1 MLKVAAIINSIG
13 LASLLWG
20 GAMVGSQPLPSF
32 AQSPRAQC
40 VANLPENLSLL
51 MDTPEWQR
59 GRWGMSVIRL
69 RDGAV
74 LYERDSDR
82 LFLGA
87 SNIKLVTTAVA
98 LRFFG
103 ANKTFETVFSS
114 DGSGAN
120 LNRVR
125 VQGGYDPTLGHGDIE
140 AIAQDL
146 YSQGIR
152 SIQTLELVAGESI
165 DLGIEPT
172 WAWEDVEFGYI
183 TPITKLGVNQNSFY
197 LLATPKDE
205 GQPLTLTWRQPPPPG
220 WQVRNET
227 IAIGPAES
235 EWIDTRIDP
244 ENQVIT
250 IVGKLRA
257 HSEPENIVRP
267 LPEKLIPDY
276 LKTQF
281 SQAARAAG
289 LSVADI
295 KLVTTDQPLNRVLV
309 RHSSPEMTRLVNRIN
324 QDSHNYS
331 AEMVYQAIV
340 GGDGDRLETYLK
352 EMGLDPTTMV
362 LVDGSGLSR
371 QNWITPRALA
381 QLLLAMD
388 RSTVASEF
396 RRSLPVAGETGTL
409 RHRFR
414 DSPGQGQIQAKTG
427 TLRGV
432 TALSGYMQPP
442 DFEPLAFSIIVNQG
456 GTPSADLRKG
466 VDQVA
471 LLLMGLRQC

>member
-1 MLKVAAIINSIG
+1 MSLVLG
-13 LASLLWG
+13 SLLLG
-20 GAMVGSQPLPSF
+20 LGIF
-32 AQSPRAQC
+32 AIKPAPALGQNNPAHRSC
-40 VANLPENLSLL
+40 VANVAQDLSRL
-51 MDTPEWQR
+51 MDRPEWQR
-59 GRWGMSVIRL
+59 GRWGVQVVRL
-69 RDGAV
+69 RDGQV
-74 LYERDSDR
+74 IYERDSDR

-98 LRFFG
+98 LRFLG
-103 ANKTFETVFSS
+103 ANTTLDTVVSS
-114 DGSGAN
+114 DGAGAA

-125 VQGGYDPTLGHGDIE
+125 VQGGYDPTLSYTNLE

-146 YSQGIR
+146 YRQGIR
-152 SIQTLELVAGESI
+152 SIQTLELVAGESV
-165 DLGIEPT
+165 DMGIEPT

-183 TPITKLGVNQNSFY
+183 TPITKLGVNQNSFH

-205 GQPLTLTWRQPPPPG
+205 GEPLTLTWRQTPPSG
-220 WQVRNET
+220 WQVKNET
-227 IAIGPAES
+227 MAIGPEDT

-244 ENQVIT
+244 ENRVIT

-276 LKTQF
+276 LKNQF

-295 KLVTTDQPLNRVLV
+295 KLVATDQPLNRVLV
-309 RHSSPEMTRLVNRIN
+309 RHSSPGITRLVDRIN

-331 AEMVYQAIV
+331 AEMVYQAI
-340 GGDGDRLETYLK
+340 GAGDGDRLATYLRDL
-352 EMGLDPTTMV
+352 GLDPTTIVM
-362 LVDGSGLSR
+362 VDGSGLSR
-371 QNWITPRALA
+371 QNWITPRALT

-388 RSTVASEF
+388 RSTVVSEF
-396 RRSLPVAGETGTL
+396 RRSLPIAGESGTL

-414 DSPGQGQIQAKTG
+414 DTPAQGQLQAKTG

-432 TALSGYMQPP
+432 TALSGYMDPP
-442 DFEPLAFSIIVNQG
+442 DFEPLAFSIILNQG
-456 GTPSADLRKG
+456 GTPSPDLRRG